1 MGSCKRPRI
10 SRNGARLCPFQR
22 ARSLDLP
29 FLFASSRKGEGAFRF
44 LDQTPSQSTSDPDK
58 YLLRETDGRLQRWK
72 GLLCKPAQ
80 RSVKRRRKARHRRAR
95 SRGEIRKGDLPKP
108 DFSGLQCCASVVV
121 GLSHLLRVSLLIE
134 GSLPFSACRCLLA
147 FSVPSHILPLHGL
160 FHSLKESFGAIL
172 VLPTSGSVNGSLIW
186 VNEST

>member
-1 MGSCKRPRI
+1 MGSRKRPRI

-121 GLSHLLRVSLLIE
+121 GLSHLLMVSINRREPPLFC
-134 GSLPFSACRCLLA
+134 LPLLA
-147 FSVPSHILPLHGL
+147 CILRSIPHSAATGLVPQPERVLWSYFSSPHL
-160 FHSLKESFGAIL
+160 
-172 VLPTSGSVNGSLIW
+172 W
-186 VNEST
+186 QC